1 MPTIQYS
8 ARSARLSV
16 GVSKDNK
23 WSKSFDIRRMT
34 AVDRRFNR
42 IRQVAAMCPPMR
54 SHLRHMAN
62 TIELVHFSAHS
73 SPQPK
78 RQMDRFNR
86 FCTDDRKVSLYF
98 TVIRPFP
105 PQNCPFSWGDLVPN
119 MLVPWA
125 HPSPQPKRQ
134 LECFSRF
141 ARLASVTD

>member
-105 PQNCPFSWGDLVPN
+105 PPLKIAPSHGVIWFQTCWFLGPTQVLNPNGNSIASAVLQGSLV
-119 MLVPWA
+119 
-125 HPSPQPKRQ
+125 
-134 LECFSRF
+134 
-141 ARLASVTD
+141 